1 VNQAIAKVLGWL
13 LVLIG
18 VLGLLGIAGGTIAM
32 SPPSELLGLFQVNLL
47 HNVAHILI
55 GIWGVNAA
63 RSSAGATAFCK
74 QAGILYLGLAL
85 LGFIPA
91 TADAIA
97 GLVPVGGYDRFLHL
111 ALGLILCYAGFRA
124 AGDRAD

>member
-1 VNQAIAKVLGWL
+1 VNQAIAKGLGWL
-13 LVLIG
+13 FILIG
-18 VLGLLGIAGGTIAM
+18 VVGFVGAAGGTMAM
-32 SPPSELLGLFQVNLL
+32 SPSTYLLGLFPVNLL

-55 GIWGVNAA
+55 GVWGVNAA

-91 TADAIA
+91 TADAVA
-97 GLVPVGGYDRFLHL
+97 GLLPLGGYDRFLHL
-111 ALGLILCYAGFRA
+111 ALGAILCYGGFGSR
-124 AGDRAD
+124 GDGAS